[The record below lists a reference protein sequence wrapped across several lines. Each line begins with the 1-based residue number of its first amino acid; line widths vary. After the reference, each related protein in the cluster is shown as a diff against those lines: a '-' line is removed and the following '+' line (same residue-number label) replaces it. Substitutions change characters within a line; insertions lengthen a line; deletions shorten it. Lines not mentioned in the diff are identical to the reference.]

1 MATVYS
7 VQKTKW
13 DQNVPSQKI
22 DTTELA
28 GRVRVAFAE
37 YEAETATPLS
47 QNDVVQMFNLP
58 NGARIV
64 SGRLAHDALNSSTQ
78 LSVGYAAHTS
88 SAGSTVALDADAY
101 KAAASSASASAA
113 NVANTIALGE
123 NSIVDANKDG
133 LPVSI
138 TLTGAVASGT
148 IQLTMF
154 YVVD

>member
-13 DQNVPSQKI
+13 NQNVPSEKI

-28 GRVRVAFAE
+28 GRIRVAHAE
-37 YEAETATPLS
+37 YEAASLAS
-47 QNDVVQMFNLP
+47 GDVIEMFNLP

-64 SGRLAHDALNSSTQ
+64 SGRLAHDALGSSTT
-78 LSVGYAAHTS
+78 LSVGYAAHNNAAGTAV
-88 SAGSTVALDADAY
+88 SASAAAY
-101 KAAASSASASAA
+101 KAAASSASAGAA

-123 NSIVDANKDG
+123 NSVVDADKDG
-133 LPVSI
+133 LPV
-138 TLTGAVASGT
+138 TVTMGGAAGTNT

-154 YVVD
+154 YVLD

>member
-37 YEAETATPLS
+37 YEAASLAI
-47 QNDVVQMFNLP
+47 NDVVEMFNLP

-78 LSVGYAAHTS
+78 LSVGYAAHTN

>member
-13 DQNVPSQKI
+13 NQNVPSEKI

-37 YEAETATPLS
+37 YEAASLAI
-47 QNDVVQMFNLP
+47 NDVIQMFNLP

>member
-37 YEAETATPLS
+37 YEAASLAI
-47 QNDVVQMFNLP
+47 NDVIQMFNLP

-123 NSIVDANKDG
+123 NSVVDANKDG
-133 LPVSI
+133 LPVSV

>member
-13 DQNVPSQKI
+13 DQNVPSEKI

-37 YEAETATPLS
+37 YEASSLAS
-47 QNDVVQMFNLP
+47 GDVVQMFNLP
-58 NGARIV
+58 NGARII
-64 SGRLAHDALNSSTQ
+64 SGRLAHDALNSSTT
-78 LSVGYAAHTS
+78 LSVGYAAHTNAAGTAVS
-88 SAGSTVALDADAY
+88 LSAAAY
-101 KAAASSASASAA
+101 KAAGSSASATAA

-133 LPVSI
+133 LPVSV
-138 TLTGAVASGT
+138 TLGGASADGT
-148 IQLTMF
+148 IQLTMM

>member
-7 VQKTKW
+7 IQKTKW
-13 DQNVPSQKI
+13 DQNVPSEKI

-37 YEAETATPLS
+37 YEAASLAI
-47 QNDVVQMFNLP
+47 NDVIQMFNLP

-78 LSVGYAAHTS
+78 LSVGYAAHTN

-148 IQLTMF
+148 IRLTMF

>member
-28 GRVRVAFAE
+28 GRVRVAHAE
-37 YEAETATPLS
+37 YEAASLAS
-47 QNDVVQMFNLP
+47 GDVIQMFNLP
-58 NGARIV
+58 NGARII
-64 SGRLAHDALNSSTQ
+64 SGRLAHDGLGGSAT
-78 LSVGYAAHTS
+78 LSVGYAAHTN
-88 SAGSTVALDADAY
+88 SAGTAVSAAAAAY
-101 KAAASSASASAA
+101 KAAGSSASATAA

-133 LPVSI
+133 LPVSV
-138 TLTGAVASGT
+138 TLGGASADGT
-148 IQLTMF
+148 IQLTMM

>member
-13 DQNVPSQKI
+13 DQNVPSEKI

-37 YEAETATPLS
+37 YEAASLAI
-47 QNDVVQMFNLP
+47 NDVIQMFNLP

-88 SAGSTVALDADAY
+88 SAGSTIALDADAY